1 MQIQPAP
8 ADLLVPDPPR
18 RPMTDEER
26 HQEWLR
32 RAQIRAGMLAA
43 GWAPPTDI
51 ASLKRKTARRSRVV
65 PNEPTGGIL

>member
-1 MQIQPAP
+1 MSIHTTP
-8 ADLLVPDPPR
+8 ADVLVPDSPR

-32 RAQIRAGMLAA
+32 RALIRAAMLAA

-51 ASLKRKTARRSRVV
+51 ASLKRKSARRSRVV